1 MDLCAEMQQ
10 NSSNHWHKGQA
21 RRFSRR
27 FWLSPERTCWKR
39 YSNIIVSSRE
49 IIYPQNLAHRS
60 YLTSS
65 KLIAW
70 QGKYPPTFPY
80 WGNWEHPAQGVHR
93 VCAARAGASRA
104 GTDPGL
110 SHAGLA
116 ARAFLRHGSFVPG
129 KQPIVATE
137 AKMPIKAVLG
147 ATSASLANQDQ
158 HQELQGQRRET
169 PTSPLTSVRVTSGYF
184 KALQELRLSPE
195 AAVIKT
201 FPHCLKNSALPECG
215 RKFFSPC
222 SSALGHSGMLKQLC

>member
-1 MDLCAEMQQ
+1 MPFLFNQQ
-10 NSSNHWHKGQA
+10 QIDCLAGEIPPPLSLTGETG
-21 RRFSRR
+21 SRS
-27 FWLSPERTCWKR
+27 L
-39 YSNIIVSSRE
+39 
-49 IIYPQNLAHRS
+49 Q
-60 YLTSS
+60 
-65 KLIAW
+65 
-70 QGKYPPTFPY
+70 
-80 WGNWEHPAQGVHR
+80 HPARGVHW

-137 AKMPIKAVLG
+137 AKMPIKAILG

-195 AAVIKT
+195 AAAIKT

-215 RKFFSPC
+215 RKFFSLC
-222 SSALGHSGMLKQLC
+222 SSALGHSGMLKQLCSTTEIVQGAMLIPQQNRDQTCFSIFTLILRLFI